1 MLLESVNG
9 SFAALLPNTVEEVF
23 PGVHWRR
30 FVLGDTAEMIMTED
44 FLGLAAAQR
53 RGIVTLLKGFRTN
66 QWLSSGPPEG
76 INIVRSGGEGDVYAL
91 GENLVIKVVAR
102 EIDRGFMRNPDGRLL
117 YVSFLRKFVLPSM
130 PDWVDVAPVCLQLKD
145 NIGYKYSVMPK
156 IGEGVTIQELMN
168 VFYPLYDLPVD
179 ESSKLRV
186 RTAFPQLEKE
196 TFTEEIM
203 PQFRLLSRTLDD
215 FLTTRYP
222 HVPPG
227 DFQFANVIVTPL
239 DKMREDGYRF
249 KLTIIDQ

>member
-1 MLLESVNG
+1 VLLESVNG
-9 SFAALLPNTVEEVF
+9 SFAGLLPNRVVEVF

-30 FVLGDTAEMIMTED
+30 FALGDTAEMTMTED

-53 RGIVTLLKGFRTN
+53 KEIVTLLKGFRTN
-66 QWLSSGPPEG
+66 QWLSSNPPEG
-76 INIVRSGGEGDVYAL
+76 TNIIRSGGEGDVYAL

-102 EIDRGFMRNPDGRLL
+102 EIERGFMRSPYGRLL

-130 PDWVDVAPVCLQLKD
+130 PDWVDVVPVCLQLKD

-156 IGEGVTIQELMN
+156 IGEGVTVQEMMN
-168 VFYPLYDLPVD
+168 VFYPLYGLPVD
-179 ESSKLRV
+179 ESSKFRI
-186 RTAFPQLEKE
+186 RNAFPQLEKE
-196 TFTEEIM
+196 AFTEEIM
-203 PQFRLLSRTLDD
+203 PQFRLLSQTLDD
-215 FLTTRYP
+215 FLTTRFP

-239 DKMREDGYRF
+239 DEMTEDGYRF